1 MPSSLQRRVAPDV
14 LQSHYADLNDVIA
27 SNVQAFGRY
36 LVQCKFANPSTIQ
49 EKADIL
55 GISDYNKAGKL
66 LSLIDSRL
74 KTATSNENARDL
86 FNRLVLIIANKMDRE
101 DIAQALVDTY
111 SESVNVLSLLGSGE
125 RGH

>member
-1 MPSSLQRRVAPDV
+1 MVMPSSLQRRVAPDV

-27 SNVQAFGRY
+27 SNVQAFGCY
-36 LVQCKFANPSTIQ
+36 LVQFNFANTATIQ
-49 EKADIL
+49 EKTDTL
-55 GISDYNKAGKL
+55 GFSDYNKAGKL

-86 FNRLVLIIANKMDRE
+86 FNYLVLIIANKMDRK

-111 SESVNVLSLLGSGE
+111 SESV
-125 RGH
+125 